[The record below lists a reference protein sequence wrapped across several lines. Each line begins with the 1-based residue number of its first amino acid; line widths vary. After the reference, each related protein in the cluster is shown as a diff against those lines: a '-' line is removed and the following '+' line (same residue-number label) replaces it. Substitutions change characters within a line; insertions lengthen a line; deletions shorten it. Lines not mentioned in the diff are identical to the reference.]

1 MEAFHGT
8 AEIVIDGEHLTL
20 EDVYAVARQ
29 GAKVRLSPDCF
40 EQIDRSR
47 ALVEKIL
54 AEGRRVYGIS
64 TGFGEFSKISI
75 GREQSGQL
83 QENLILSHCVAV
95 GDPLSEDVVRA
106 MMLLRANALSKGFSG
121 IRRELIQ
128 CLIDMLN
135 AGVHPVIPQQGS
147 LGASGDLAPLAHMAL
162 VLLGRGEAFYKGKRM
177 PGAQAMEQ
185 AGLPTYH
192 LLDATIGWTGRINS
206 DLNINVFATGRNLT
220 NALYFERGVDGANHD
235 LDTFRGYPG
244 AARTMSIGIRLQY

>member
-162 VLLGRGEAFYKGKRM
+162 VLLGRGEAF
-177 PGAQAMEQ
+177 
-185 AGLPTYH
+185 
-192 LLDATIGWTGRINS
+192 
-206 DLNINVFATGRNLT
+206 
-220 NALYFERGVDGANHD
+220 
-235 LDTFRGYPG
+235 
-244 AARTMSIGIRLQY
+244 